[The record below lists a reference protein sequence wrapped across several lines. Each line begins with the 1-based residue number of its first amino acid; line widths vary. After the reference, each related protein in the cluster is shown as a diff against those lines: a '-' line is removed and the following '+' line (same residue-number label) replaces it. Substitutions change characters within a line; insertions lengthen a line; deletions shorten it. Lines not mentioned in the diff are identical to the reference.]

1 VTIHAGPQTLVDGW
15 VRTQRTPLEQ
25 RALDAI
31 QQRPDL
37 SVHDAL
43 VTAGIG
49 SAENQLATIVRLLL
63 GGDLGLTVTGQGQRA
78 YSPTPGRVD
87 CPHLGCVKAEHPDHP
102 DCHAIQGAW
111 AADRH
116 DRSEAR

>member
-1 VTIHAGPQTLVDGW
+1 MTIHAGPQTLVDGW
-15 VRTQRTPLEQ
+15 VPTRRTPLEQ

-43 VTAGIG
+43 VMAGIP

-63 GGDLGLTVTGQGQRA
+63 GGDLGLTVTGQGARA
-78 YSPTPGRVD
+78 YRPSPGRVD
-87 CPHLGCVKAEHPDHP
+87 CPHPCCIKPEHADHP
-102 DCHAIQGAW
+102 DCHAIHGAW
-111 AADRH
+111 AGDRH
-116 DRSEAR
+116 DRNEPQ